1 MSPPSRSTFSR
12 RRFLVA
18 AGLAALAGC
27 TTTARSRVAPSIDA
41 GEIDV
46 GGASLPYWDTGGA
59 GVPLILMHPFAG
71 SLESW
76 PSQRAAFAGAG
87 LRVIAYS
94 RRGVGAKSPITTPI
108 NHAEDLGRVMEALR
122 IPRAHL
128 VTVSGG
134 ATVAADFLIAH
145 PDRVASAVFACSLIS
160 YQDPLLMAARRA
172 AAPEPAADGRRP
184 APEERELSKIYRET
198 NPEGTRRWIEIQQRA
213 QSAGLAPT
221 TQTNEVTLAAIA
233 ATRVPILLIA
243 GEYDPLL
250 TPEMLQAVAAR
261 LPNAE
266 PHLIRNAGHQ
276 AHWEQPEAFNA
287 LVLDFVR
294 RLPARQG
301 SSVLPALIRYGAL
314 DPPEKTKKFSF

>member
-1 MSPPSRSTFSR
+1 MDPIRNTYSR
-12 RRFLVA
+12 RRFLVT
-18 AGLAALAGC
+18 AGLATLAAC
-27 TTTARSRVAPSIDA
+27 TTAKRSPVSRSITA

-59 GVPLILMHPFAG
+59 GAPLILMHPFAG

-76 PSQRAAFAGAG
+76 PAQQAAFAGAG

-94 RRGVGAKSPITTPI
+94 RRGVGVTRPITTPI
-108 NHAEDLGRVMEALR
+108 NHAEDLGRVLEALGVQ
-122 IPRAHL
+122 RAHL

-134 ATVAADFLIAH
+134 ATVAADFLISH

-160 YQDPLLMAARRA
+160 YQDPLLLAARRA
-172 AAPEPAADGRRP
+172 AAPAPSPEGHRPSPA
-184 APEERELSKIYRET
+184 ERELSKVYRDT
-198 NPEGTRRWIEIQQRA
+198 NPEGTRRWVEIQQRA

-221 TQTNEVTLAAIA
+221 AQTNEVTLEAIA

-243 GEYDPLL
+243 GEYDHLL
-250 TPEMLQAVAAR
+250 TPEMLQVVAAR

-287 LVLDFVR
+287 LVLDFLR
-294 RLPARQG
+294 RQPTR
-301 SSVLPALIRYGAL
+301 
-314 DPPEKTKKFSF
+314 